1 MLGWELPPY
10 NSGGLGVACYQMSK
24 ALNNRG
30 VEIDFVLPS
39 NENYS
44 EIDFMKVHTV
54 EVDKMSATKRNV
66 FKGNSQINP
75 YTSDHKLVHRVQK
88 NYITYIEKLLAD
100 NEYDAIHAHDWLTM
114 DVGVRAKQISGKPL
128 IVQVHA
134 TEFDRAGGGRGNP
147 LIHEIEEQGLLMAD
161 RVIAVSQLTK
171 NMIVKKYH
179 ISADKI
185 EVIHN
190 SIDIAELEKT
200 VIKNEHYDYLRFMK
214 KRGYKIVSTLGR
226 LTVQKGLAFFIEAA
240 KKTIDLYPKVLFVI
254 AGDGEQRDEL
264 FELAAKHGI
273 VDKVIFT
280 GFVRGTQVRELYAIT
295 DIFVMSSV
303 SEPFGLT
310 ALEAAAHRDALI
322 LTKTSGVAERLRN
335 VLLYDFW
342 DTDKLAD
349 DIVNLAISPALLSS
363 MQKEARNEFSNYSW
377 GSAAELFEREYSRV
391 MRGTARA

>member
-10 NSGGLGVACYQMSK
+10 NSGGLGVACYQMAK

-30 VEIDFVLPS
+30 IEIDFVLPS
-39 NENYS
+39 NEDYS
-44 EIDFMKVHTV
+44 EIDFMKVHAV
-54 EVDKMSATKRNV
+54 KIGKKSSLQRKI
-66 FKGNSQINP
+66 FKGNSHINP
-75 YTSDHKLVHRVQK
+75 YTSDHRLVRRAQES
-88 NYITYIEKLLAD
+88 YIEYIEKLLED
-100 NEYDAIHAHDWLTM
+100 NSYDAIHAHDWLTM
-114 DVGVRAKQISGKPL
+114 EVGVRAKEISGKPL

-134 TEFDRAGGGRGNP
+134 TEFDRAGGGHGNP

-161 RVIAVSQLTK
+161 RIIAVSQLTK
-171 NMIVKKYH
+171 NMIVKNYH
-179 ISADKI
+179 IPADKI

-200 VIKNEHYDYLRFMK
+200 TIKDEHYDYLRFMK
-214 KRGYKIVSTLGR
+214 NRGYKVVSTLGR
-226 LTVQKGLAFFIEAA
+226 LTVQKGLAFFLEAA
-240 KKTIDLYPKVLFVI
+240 KKTIDLYPKVLFMV

-264 FELAAKHGI
+264 LELTAKYGV

-280 GFVRGTQVRELYAIT
+280 GFVRGAQMRELYAIT

-310 ALEAAAHRDALI
+310 ALEAAAHHDSLI

-342 DTDKLAD
+342 DTNKLAD
-349 DIVNLAISPALLSS
+349 DIVNLAISPALLST
-363 MQKEARNEFSNYSW
+363 MKEAARNEFSNYSW
-377 GSAAELFEREYSRV
+377 DSAAELFEREYSRV
-391 MRGTARA
+391 MRGAAYA